1 MTTVLERVQR
11 IITEHTGTIG
21 KQDLWGLR
29 KLAYPIKH
37 MNEGNYVHLQFQVEQ
52 LAVGRELNTLLR
64 VTDDLLRY
72 LLVELDVRPPKAR
85 VPRRTPVKPGAT
97 VPARPAV
104 PVVPAAAVPVVAAAA
119 VPAAPAQ

>member
-1 MTTVLERVQR
+1 MNTVMERVQR
-11 IITEHTGTIG
+11 IITEHTGTIV
-21 KQDLWGLR
+21 KHDLWGLR

-72 LLVELDVRPPKAR
+72 LMVELDVRPPKAR
-85 VPRRTPVKPGAT
+85 VPRRPLARQAAAA
-97 VPARPAV
+97 PARPVLAA
-104 PVVPAAAVPVVAAAA
+104 PVVPTA
-119 VPAAPAQ
+119 AAPAGPAQ

>member
-1 MTTVLERVQR
+1 MFSPAALEERVNTVLERVQR
-11 IITEHTGTIG
+11 IIAEHTGTVG

-37 MNEGNYVHLQFQVEQ
+37 MNEGNYVHLQFQAEQ

-72 LLVELDVRPPKAR
+72 LLVEMDVRPPKPR
-85 VPRRTPVKPGAT
+85 VPRRTPGRQAGAT
-97 VPARPAV
+97 PARQ
-104 PVVPAAAVPVVAAAA
+104 AAAA
-119 VPAAPAQ
+119 PAGPAQ